1 MRHMGSYLSRPRS
14 RPPSPVLP
22 GGDRREGPDRL
33 GPVSP
38 ARRLSPA
45 CRVHSRGRSL
55 DLASPHCRRNHRRFV
70 IVHRRQYPIQQTRC
84 LFLGVFASVPRSS
97 PQKPL
102 LSACSCKMLCT
113 SVILKM
119 ASAKGKLM
127 LRLALKQTVICMWSS
142 LSGHLLNP
150 GGKETRMK
158 ALEQGCQLKAKE
170 EQDPAVL
177 VDSRTGPAWQ
187 EEGHPVPERQ
197 AHQRRSPIGSGGTRS
212 AFRRL
217 VVNGVLSS
225 FVPRP
230 GPLRRDFCSKGTEDS
245 LVKRPHTHFLSSC
258 SKRNAISSSYSST
271 QGIPPLQRSRPS
283 GAMLWGPAS
292 NHAQGPVEKGSGES
306 HRPSLSASA
315 EAQRGTTLEKVQDIS
330 SGQNLRSCLP
340 PLDNP
345 RPLKRKIPLLM
356 PSKQDDPLILPPA
369 PQLGYRV
376 TTEDF
381 DLEKKIALQ
390 WINKVL
396 EG

>member
-1 MRHMGSYLSRPRS
+1 MGSYLSRPRS

-70 IVHRRQYPIQQTRC
+70 
-84 LFLGVFASVPRSS
+84 
-97 PQKPL
+97 
-102 LSACSCKMLCT
+102 
-113 SVILKM
+113 
-119 ASAKGKLM
+119 
-127 LRLALKQTVICMWSS
+127 
-142 LSGHLLNP
+142 
-150 GGKETRMK
+150 
-158 ALEQGCQLKAKE
+158 
-170 EQDPAVL
+170 
-177 VDSRTGPAWQ
+177 
-187 EEGHPVPERQ
+187 
-197 AHQRRSPIGSGGTRS
+197 
-212 AFRRL
+212 
-217 VVNGVLSS
+217 
-225 FVPRP
+225 
-230 GPLRRDFCSKGTEDS
+230 
-245 LVKRPHTHFLSSC
+245 
-258 SKRNAISSSYSST
+258 
-271 QGIPPLQRSRPS
+271 
-283 GAMLWGPAS
+283 
-292 NHAQGPVEKGSGES
+292 VEKGSGES
-306 HRPSLSASA
+306 QRPSLSASA

>member
-1 MRHMGSYLSRPRS
+1 MGSYLSRPRS
-14 RPPSPVLP
+14 RPLSPALP
-22 GGDRREGPDRL
+22 GGDQRERPQRL

-38 ARRLSPA
+38 AHRLPPA
-45 CRVHSRGRSL
+45 CRVHSRGPTL

-97 PQKPL
+97 PQKPV

-119 ASAKGKLM
+119 ASAKGKLT
-127 LRLALKQTVICMWSS
+127 LRLALKQTVVCMWSS
-142 LSGHLLNP
+142 LSGHLPNP
-150 GGKETRMK
+150 GGKGTRTK
-158 ALEQGCQLKAKE
+158 ALEQGCQLRAKE
-170 EQDPAVL
+170 QQDPAAL
-177 VDSRTGPAWQ
+177 VGSGTGPAWQ
-187 EEGHPVPERQ
+187 AEGYPVSERQ
-197 AHQRRSPIGSGGTRS
+197 AHQRRSPDGSGGTQS

-230 GPLRRDFCSKGTEDS
+230 GPLRRDFYSKRPEGS

-271 QGIPPLQRSRPS
+271 QGIPLLHSCRPS
-283 GAMLWGPAS
+283 GAVLWGPAS
-292 NHAQGPVEKGSGES
+292 THAQGPAEKAHGES
-306 HRPSLSASA
+306 QQPSSSATA
-315 EAQRGTTLEKVQDIS
+315 EEQRATTQEKVQDVS

-340 PLDNP
+340 SLDNS

-356 PSKQDDPLILPPA
+356 PSKQGDPLILPPA

-381 DLEKKIALQ
+381 DLEKKMALQ

>member
-1 MRHMGSYLSRPRS
+1 M
-14 RPPSPVLP
+14 
-22 GGDRREGPDRL
+22 
-33 GPVSP
+33 
-38 ARRLSPA
+38 
-45 CRVHSRGRSL
+45 
-55 DLASPHCRRNHRRFV
+55 
-70 IVHRRQYPIQQTRC
+70 
-84 LFLGVFASVPRSS
+84 
-97 PQKPL
+97 
-102 LSACSCKMLCT
+102 
-113 SVILKM
+113 
-119 ASAKGKLM
+119 
-127 LRLALKQTVICMWSS
+127 
-142 LSGHLLNP
+142 
-150 GGKETRMK
+150 
-158 ALEQGCQLKAKE
+158 
-170 EQDPAVL
+170 
-177 VDSRTGPAWQ
+177 
-187 EEGHPVPERQ
+187 
-197 AHQRRSPIGSGGTRS
+197 
-212 AFRRL
+212 
-217 VVNGVLSS
+217 VNGVLSS

-306 HRPSLSASA
+306 QRPSLSASA

>member
-1 MRHMGSYLSRPRS
+1 MRRMGSYLSRPRS
-14 RPPSPVLP
+14 GPPSPALP
-22 GGDRREGPDRL
+22 DGDPRERPERL
-33 GPVSP
+33 EPVSP
-38 ARRLSPA
+38 ARRLPRT
-45 CRVHSRGRSL
+45 CRVHSRGPTL

-70 IVHRRQYPIQQTRC
+70 IVHRRQYPIQQPRC

-97 PQKPL
+97 PQKPV
-102 LSACSCKMLCT
+102 LSPCSCKMLCT
-113 SVILKM
+113 SLILKM
-119 ASAKGKLM
+119 ASAKGKLT
-127 LRLALKQTVICMWSS
+127 LRLALKQTVVCMWSS
-142 LSGHLLNP
+142 LSGYLPNP
-150 GGKETRMK
+150 GGKKTRMK
-158 ALEQGCQLKAKE
+158 ALEQGCQLRAKE
-170 EQDPAVL
+170 EQDPAAL
-177 VDSRTGPAWQ
+177 VDSGTGPAWQ

-197 AHQRRSPIGSGGTRS
+197 AHQRRSPDGSGGTQS

-230 GPLRRDFCSKGTEDS
+230 GPLRRDFCSKCPEGS
-245 LVKRPHTHFLSSC
+245 LIKRPHTHFLSSC

-271 QGIPPLQRSRPS
+271 QGIPPLQKSRPS
-283 GAMLWGPAS
+283 EAVLWGPAS
-292 NHAQGPVEKGSGES
+292 THAQGPAEKARGES
-306 HRPSLSASA
+306 QQPSSSASA
-315 EAQRGTTLEKVQDIS
+315 EAQRATTQENVQDTS
-330 SGQNLRSCLP
+330 SGHNLRSCLL

>member
-1 MRHMGSYLSRPRS
+1 MGSYLSRPRS

-170 EQDPAVL
+170 EQDPAAL
-177 VDSRTGPAWQ
+177 VDSRTG
-187 EEGHPVPERQ
+187 
-197 AHQRRSPIGSGGTRS
+197 
-212 AFRRL
+212 
-217 VVNGVLSS
+217 
-225 FVPRP
+225 
-230 GPLRRDFCSKGTEDS
+230 
-245 LVKRPHTHFLSSC
+245 
-258 SKRNAISSSYSST
+258 
-271 QGIPPLQRSRPS
+271 
-283 GAMLWGPAS
+283 LWGPAS

-306 HRPSLSASA
+306 QRPSLSASA